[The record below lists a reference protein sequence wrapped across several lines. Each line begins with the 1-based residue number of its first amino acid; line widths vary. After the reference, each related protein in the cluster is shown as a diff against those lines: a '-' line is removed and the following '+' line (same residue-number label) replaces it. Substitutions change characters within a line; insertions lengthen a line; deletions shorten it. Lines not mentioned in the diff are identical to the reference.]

1 MIIWDYF
8 VICVLLL
15 RSNIFCLFFAVAVG
29 EFSPL
34 FKTIPGEM
42 RNTELFLANFCY
54 KQEYLQTL
62 VVSLTK

>member
-29 EFSPL
+29 EFSPFV
-34 FKTIPGEM
+34 FKLW
-42 RNTELFLANFCY
+42 ELEGIH
-54 KQEYLQTL
+54 KQSRDGRKQLQIL
-62 VVSLTK
+62 V